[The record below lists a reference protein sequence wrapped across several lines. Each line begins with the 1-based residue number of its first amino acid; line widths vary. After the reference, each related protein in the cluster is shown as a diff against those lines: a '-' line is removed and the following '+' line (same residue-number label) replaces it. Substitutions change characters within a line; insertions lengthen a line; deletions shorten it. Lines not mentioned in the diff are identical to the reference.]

1 MPKNTV
7 GGKKYKQ
14 QKHKTDDTPNK
25 PLLEREDG
33 QEYAIVTKLLGN
45 SRVSAAYYDRI
56 LKREREIICILRPGL
71 RKKRQWAKMGSIILI
86 SLRDFEKDKADVI
99 HVYNDDEA
107 KKLKRKNLIDSK
119 LLNKELEGGED
130 EFDFNGEDEEDDLV
144 DVKKNRKKEVK
155 PKDNI
160 TLQDFGLPPA
170 SYSSD
175 EEEDNIENI

>member
-25 PLLEREDG
+25 PLLLREEG
-33 QEYAIVTKLLGN
+33 QEYAVVTKLLGN
-45 SRVSAAYYDRI
+45 SRVSGAFFDRD
-56 LKREREIICILRPGL
+56 LKREREINCILRPGL

-86 SLRDFEKDKADVI
+86 SLRDFEKDKADVL

-107 KKLKRKNLIDSK
+107 KKLKKKNLIDSK
-119 LLNKELEGGED
+119 LLNKENEGRDD
-130 EFDFNGEDEEDDLV
+130 EFFIEDDDDDEEET
-144 DVKKNRKKEVK
+144 KNIRKYKKKEER

-170 SYSSD
+170 EFSD
-175 EEEDNIENI
+175 DDIENI